1 MRARIQPA
9 ELIDPGP
16 TPRQPGGSSGSCAHT
31 PTMLLKIEIG
41 LRVGTNRWIELAD

>member
-9 ELIDPGP
+9 ELTDRRP
-16 TPRQPGGSSGSCAHT
+16 TPQPGGSSGSHAHT

-41 LRVGTNRWIELAD
+41 LKVGTNPWNGLAD